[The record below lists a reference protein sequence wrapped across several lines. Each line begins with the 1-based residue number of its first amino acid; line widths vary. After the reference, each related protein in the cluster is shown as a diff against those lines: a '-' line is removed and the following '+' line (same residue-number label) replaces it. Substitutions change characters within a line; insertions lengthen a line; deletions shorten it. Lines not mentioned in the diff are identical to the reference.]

1 MTLPIYVFDAY
12 GALFDVRAAV
22 ANHACEIGP
31 QAALLWEVWRAKQL
45 EYALVRSLADAPWR
59 DFRDLTAQAL
69 DFAAVTVGGIDPA
82 LRARLLTAYDRPPP
96 FPDARPA
103 LEALKDA
110 GAQLAILSDGSP
122 DMLAGAI
129 QSAGF
134 DDLFDAALSTGAR
147 KVFKPAP
154 TVYTLATE
162 HFDADPADISFQSAN
177 RWDVAAASLFGFR
190 AVWIN
195 RAGLP
200 DEYADMPPAAT
211 LRGLDEL
218 PRLAD

>member
-12 GALFDVRAAV
+12 GALFDAHAAV
-22 ANHACEIGP
+22 ADHADQIGP
-31 QAALLWEVWRAKQL
+31 HAARLSEVWRAKQL
-45 EYALVRSLADAPWR
+45 EYTWVRSLADAPWR

-69 DFAAVTVGGIDPA
+69 DFAAAAAGGIDPA
-82 LRARLLTAYDRPPP
+82 LRAKLLAAYDKPPA

-103 LEALKDA
+103 LEALKGA
-110 GAQLAILSDGSP
+110 GAQLAILSNGSP
-122 DMLAGAI
+122 DMLAGAVRA
-129 QSAGF
+129 AGF
-134 DDLFDAALSTGAR
+134 DDLFDAVISAGAR
-147 KVFKPAP
+147 RVFKTAP

-162 HFDADPADISFQSAN
+162 HFDADPGDISFQSSN
-177 RWDVAAASLFGFR
+177 RWDIAAASQFGFR

-200 DEYADMPPAAT
+200 DEYADMPPAFT